1 MGANDSEHIWLRQ
14 TVTFT
19 VNGQTRTLEIGIP
32 LPRNASAQD
41 VEALL
46 GVADAGMSALS
57 RRLDAQVTE
66 ALADDASTQTPMID
80 AAGASA
86 ISAAPT
92 TTPAPTREAPSANG
106 YAPREPIDTAPAPAI
121 EPDSARPHEKG
132 AASQSHV
139 PNIPSRADSAP
150 SATPRSSA
158 PPPAPERTPMPQPP
172 IRVSHPQP
180 SRPDDSHCPRD
191 GCRDDAAPVPDG
203 RR

>member
-66 ALADDASTQTPMID
+66 ALAERCVDANTAD
-80 AAGASA
+80 RHRAAPALL
-86 ISAAPT
+86 SAAPA
-92 TTPAPTREAPSANG
+92 TTPAAHARDAIREWLCATR
-106 YAPREPIDTAPAPAI
+106 T
-121 EPDSARPHEKG
+121 H
-132 AASQSHV
+132 
-139 PNIPSRADSAP
+139 
-150 SATPRSSA
+150 
-158 PPPAPERTPMPQPP
+158 
-172 IRVSHPQP
+172 
-180 SRPDDSHCPRD
+180 
-191 GCRDDAAPVPDG
+191 
-203 RR
+203 